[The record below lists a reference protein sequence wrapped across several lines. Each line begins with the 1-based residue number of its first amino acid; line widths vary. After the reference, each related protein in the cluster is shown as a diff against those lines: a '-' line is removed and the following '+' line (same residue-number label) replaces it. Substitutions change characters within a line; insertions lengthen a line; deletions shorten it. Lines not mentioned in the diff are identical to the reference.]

1 MEQEHGLFDNPP
13 GRGHDAASTVLEA
26 ALHNVALEGE
36 AADVL
41 VGLALH
47 DDDQAFVEG
56 WCIKLGKRLAPGS
69 ALLGLTGLCI
79 GHLARR
85 FGRVSDEAA
94 LLVVDLANRSKSDPA
109 DVDARAQDGLDDV
122 AFFTGRTL

>member
-1 MEQEHGLFDNPP
+1 VEQEHHLFDNPP

-41 VGLALH
+41 VGMALH
-47 DDDQAFVEG
+47 DEDQAFVEG
-56 WCIKLGKRLAPGS
+56 WCIRLGRRLPSGS
-69 ALLGLTGLCI
+69 PLLGLAGLCL

-94 LLVVDLANRSKSDPA
+94 MLVVDLANRSKTDPA

-122 AFFTGRTL
+122 ALFTGRAR